1 MSIESG
7 NKEKP
12 QEIQQ
17 QKEKLEQQKR
27 EQQEKQKQEIVKNP
41 SELTKLTEQIADS
54 RIKSSPLSTEEQ
66 KKDSGDLQEAKKTL
80 MNDIKTISANPEMS
94 PEKKQKEIENAW
106 NEFATRI
113 DTIQGRQEAQDSER
127 ATQQTKN
134 MELAQNKGN
143 EASKT
148 FFETAMSQLEANR
161 QQTIASSK
169 KMLAERGN
177 QEHANARASVE
188 KDLDTNL
195 RLAFG
200 SEASSAKAA

>member
-143 EASKT
+143 
-148 FFETAMSQLEANR
+148 
-161 QQTIASSK
+161 
-169 KMLAERGN
+169 
-177 QEHANARASVE
+177 
-188 KDLDTNL
+188 
-195 RLAFG
+195 
-200 SEASSAKAA
+200 